1 MMIPLTWRSPLGFL
15 HVDSLVQFIVRFQLI
30 CKGCRV
36 LQSLTQ
42 RERIDTK
49 QLIFIL
55 TVHRRNI
62 LSCKLWD
69 IKS

>member
-1 MMIPLTWRSPLGFL
+1 MIRLTWRSPLSFL
-15 HVDSLVQFIVRFQLI
+15 HVDSLVKFIIRFQLI
-30 CKGCRV
+30 CKGCWV